1 MSIIKIHFLKL
12 SRTELNKI
20 KIIRTLNNNLSTK
33 TEINFMDISALAA
46 TLADSANDWVT
57 ALATTPIVD
66 NIANNVA
73 NNILYQLLIFAIS
86 IVVLAKASHIVIKNS
101 VKLARITKLGE
112 LVFGFILLSVATSMP
127 ELAVSFSAIAS
138 GNVGISI
145 GNLLGSNVANLG
157 LVLAIPAMMAPIAVR
172 RGTFRK
178 LPSLLFFSSIIP
190 LFFLTMHEMSRFVGG
205 ALIAVFVL
213 FALYSMKR
221 KLSLK
226 LVHEEPKDLLK
237 KLLMPFQ
244 FYKALALLLFGILI
258 VIVSSTFV
266 VSSASGISSSLGI
279 AESVIGATIIAIG
292 TSLPELS
299 VSLTAIK
306 TKHHRMAIGTTI
318 GSCLT
323 NITLI
328 LGIVLLLSPAA
339 VNIKIFST
347 LLFFVIG
354 ITMVSWYFFTTGR
367 KLDRMEG
374 TILLFIYI
382 LFLISTFGVQ
392 LVII

>member
-1 MSIIKIHFLKL
+1 MAVGAFA
-12 SRTELNKI
+12 
-20 KIIRTLNNNLSTK
+20 TLGVL
-33 TEINFMDISALAA
+33 INSLAA
-46 TLADSANDWVT
+46 NGL
-57 ALATTPIVD
+57 
-66 NIANNVA
+66 
-73 NNILYQLLIFAIS
+73 LYQLFIFAIS
-86 IVVLAKASHIVIKNS
+86 IVILSKSSHIVIKNS
-101 VKLARITKLGE
+101 LRIARITKLGE
-112 LVFGFILLSVATSMP
+112 LVIGFILLSVATSLP
-127 ELAVSFSAIAS
+127 ELAVSFSAIKS

-157 LVLAIPAMMAPIAVR
+157 IVLAIPAIMTPMVVKK
-172 RGTFRK
+172 GTFRK
-178 LPSLLFFSSIIP
+178 LPTLLFFSSIIP
-190 LFFLTMHEMSRFVGG
+190 LFFLTMQEMSRYIGLVLIFAFV
-205 ALIAVFVL
+205 F

-226 LVHEEPKDLLK
+226 LMHKEPKDILK
-237 KLLMPFQ
+237 KIMMPFE
-244 FYKALALLLFGILI
+244 FYKALALLIFGMAI
-258 VIVSSTFV
+258 VIISSIFV
-266 VSSASGISSSLGI
+266 VSSASKVSSLMGI

-306 TKHHRMAIGTTI
+306 TKHHEMAIGNTI

-328 LGIVLLLSPAA
+328 LGVVLLLSPVA

-374 TILLFIYI
+374 TVLLFIYM